1 MAGVTPSL
9 ELVIFDCDGVLVDSE
24 SIASELEVEM
34 FAEIGMPMSAQ
45 QIRERFL
52 GRSSAYLNAAIVEHL
67 GALPDGWEADW
78 ERRYYEALQAQLRPV
93 EGVTEALDRIS
104 LPVCVASSSRMKSI
118 ALKLELCGLSDR
130 FGEHV
135 FSAEQV
141 AHGKPAPDLFLL
153 AAGRFGVAPSRC
165 AVIEDSPVGVQA
177 ARAAGMLT
185 FAYAG
190 DRTVSRERLQGE
202 RTTVFEDMRALP
214 GMLADV
220 ARRIIGGRDGDRDRT
235 GARRDAAGPDRAPLD
250 GPRRDPLRA
259 RDRRCAPT

>member
-9 ELVIFDCDGVLVDSE
+9 ELVIFDCDGGVLVDSE

-153 AAGRFGVAPSRC
+153 AAGEVRGGPLALR
-165 AVIEDSPVGVQA
+165 
-177 ARAAGMLT
+177 
-185 FAYAG
+185 G
-190 DRTVSRERLQGE
+190 DRGQPGRGAGGPRGGHAHLRLRGSWTVLRARLQGE

-214 GMLADV
+214 GMIADV
-220 ARRIIGGRDGDRDRT
+220 
-235 GARRDAAGPDRAPLD
+235 DAG
-250 GPRRDPLRA
+250 
-259 RDRRCAPT
+259 